1 LGKDETIMQHA
12 FLLALLKWAARMN
25 RGKPIVL
32 PTGRVDPAELVRVVT
47 ALKCAMIQPRPKG
60 RWTEV
65 DRGGPRWTGPPA
77 GRPPPYNKEVDGGP
91 RLGPDVVVDVVV
103 IRL

>member
-65 DRGGPRWTGPPA
+65 DFPFSSGPGFSAPQA
-77 GRPPPYNKEVDGGP
+77 FGFGV
-91 RLGPDVVVDVVV
+91 
-103 IRL
+103 

>member
-65 DRGGPRWTGPPA
+65 DRGGRVRQRGVHLLITRRWTVDPA
-77 GRPPPYNKEVDGGP
+77 
-91 RLGPDVVVDVVV
+91 
-103 IRL
+103 